1 MPPKHIPPSE
11 PTTRSSKAALLE
23 AAQEATQDRKAR
35 PGPPASPK
43 SGRTAWRAFLAAVL
57 VIAAAVLLAK
67 PLWLVGPTP
76 PSETPAI
83 KAATATMALVEVV
96 SQLQAYQSANGHLP
110 TTLAEAGLVDSAI
123 TYRPGPAGDFEVLM
137 QAGDSVVSIRTTDSL
152 KTRVVDAIR
161 TLQGRTLR

>member
-1 MPPKHIPPSE
+1 MPPKNIPASE

-23 AAQEATQDRKAR
+23 AAQQATQDRTAR
-35 PGPPASPK
+35 PGPPVPPK
-43 SGRTAWRAFLAAVL
+43 SGRTAFRAFLAAVS
-57 VIAAAVLLAK
+57 VTSAAVLLAK
-67 PLWLVGPTP
+67 PLWLVGPAP

-83 KAATATMALVEVV
+83 KAATATMALVQIL
-96 SQLQAYQSANGHLP
+96 SQLQAYQSATGHLP
-110 TTLAEAGLVDSAI
+110 ATLGDVGVVDSAI
-123 TYRPGPAGDFEVLM
+123 TYRPGAAGDFEVLM